1 MISCRSGRGIR
12 SLEGCPAAEGGW
24 RLRRPPA
31 LARERPSELVGW
43 VRGWQHRAASGAR
56 DDAYLLYPRSRGVSV
71 KLRAG
76 GTLDV
81 KVYRGSPGTLD
92 VAGQARGR
100 LEVWQKWAFP
110 FDRPSQDSGRPAGWR
125 PVSKKRLISRFSLG
139 SG

>member
-1 MISCRSGRGIR
+1 VTAGQAHGPVTEGVR
-12 SLEGCPAAEGGW
+12 SLEVRWIFPGQ
-24 RLRRPPA
+24 LRTA
-31 LARERPSELVGW
+31 VVGW
-43 VRGWQHRAASGAR
+43 FGRFPAETESR
-56 DDAYLLYPRSRGVSV
+56 DDPYLLYPRSRGVSV